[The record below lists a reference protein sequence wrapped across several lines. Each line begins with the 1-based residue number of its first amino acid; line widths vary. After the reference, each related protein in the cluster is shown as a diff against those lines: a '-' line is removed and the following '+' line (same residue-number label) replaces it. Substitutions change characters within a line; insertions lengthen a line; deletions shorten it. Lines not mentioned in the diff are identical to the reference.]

1 MDAPS
6 PVPPDED
13 SLILPADWREVL
25 HPRRGGLPVPVA
37 PPDEEA
43 LRRTL
48 AFVEGAAERLTQAL
62 VHRRSDP
69 ALVGHLRA
77 YLGGDPDPLGAAAV
91 ALLVT
96 ERPSEADHAALVDL
110 WVAGRG
116 LPFAACAYAATD
128 EVAVGWDR
136 PGGRGDWE
144 YYLERPRESDGRG
157 ADPAARRLR
166 SLLAVADPDAHAE
179 TVARLEDW
187 RRTPGQRVMTAYLD
201 PTRREWVD
209 DVLSNRPHPGRGR
222 TWMLYHLLDG
232 PERLGGLAL
241 RIRVDRSMLATL
253 LEGVGAAALP
263 MLRDAIDHA
272 DGADRGDL
280 LAAVALLPTDEA
292 FRTLLDRAGRRVAR
306 PVLREAMERFPRR
319 AVRLLA
325 AAAVD
330 GHDHAPELLRR
341 HLGRHPEAAGAVL
354 PDLPA
359 PARRTVEE
367 ITADAALPE
376 APPEALP
383 RLLVEPPWTRGRR
396 AARPTVIEGLTVP
409 TERAVVWN
417 PGERERWAP
426 GLGTARFAGIDWEP
440 EVREVREGR
449 LPRRGEAFTLT
460 HAPED
465 LVRPLVE
472 DRRGIE
478 LRYPA
483 DSVRALVA
491 RFGLDALPL
500 ALSWADT
507 APRVSGGAL
516 LPFRDAGVAAV
527 MADWLVRRGTGRTVA
542 RSWFRRHGVAAVP
555 FLVPAALGP
564 AGQERRNA
572 EGALRFVAARSGADA
587 VVAEA
592 RPFGEE
598 TAAAIGEM
606 LSADP
611 LKVLP
616 ARMPRPAAWADP
628 ALLPPLMLR
637 GRSGALPATAV
648 GHLLSMMALS
658 KPDDHY
664 AGLAVVRELCDPA
677 SLRRFSWAVFQAWLD
692 QDTPTKEM
700 WALSQL
706 GAFGD
711 DATAR
716 RLTPLVKRWPGEG
729 GTTRAATG
737 VEVLAEIGTE
747 TALLCLHDITQRAK
761 AKGLRARARERIEEI
776 AAGLGLTPDR
786 LADRLV
792 PDFGLDER
800 GSMVLD
806 YGPRRFH
813 VGFDETLR
821 PYVVDGDGARLRTLP
836 RPGRNDDPDLA
847 PAAAKLFAR
856 LGKEVPATAN
866 AQVRRLETAML
877 ERRRWSAE
885 EFGGLLVAHPL
896 VWHLVR
902 RLVWVAEDGDKTA
915 AFRVA
920 EDRSF
925 ADVHDDVLTL
935 PASAR
940 IGVAHPVELG
950 DDLAAWA
957 EVFADYEIT
966 QPFAQL
972 SRPALAL
979 TDAERG
985 DHRLTRFEGAVVSC
999 AALRRLHGR
1008 GWLRSSPPWE
1018 MDDARWLVRRL
1029 AADRHVMIVVSP
1041 GIPYDTGD
1049 DPDQTVERVWIGTES
1064 VAYAPERAAVARFGD
1079 LDPVTA
1085 SEVLAD
1091 LTALVEST

>member
-1 MDAPS
+1 MNAPS
-6 PVPPDED
+6 PVPSDED

-25 HPRRGGLPVPVA
+25 HPRRGGLPVPVV

-48 AFVEGAAERLTQAL
+48 VFVEGAAERLTQAL

-69 ALVGHLRA
+69 ALVEHLRA
-77 YLGGDPDPLGAAAV
+77 YLGGDPDPLGAAAM

-96 ERPSEADHAALVDL
+96 ARPSEADHAALVDL

-128 EVAVGWDR
+128 EVAVDWDR
-136 PGGRGDWE
+136 PDIRAGRE
-144 YYLERPRESDGRG
+144 YFLVWAGEDEIRDDG
-157 ADPAARRLR
+157 ATARRLR
-166 SLLAVADPDAHAE
+166 SLLAVADPDVHAE

-187 RRTPGQRVMTAYLD
+187 RRTPAQRVMTAYLD
-201 PTRREWVD
+201 PTRRAWVD
-209 DVLSNRPHPGRGR
+209 DVFSNRPHPGQGR
-222 TWMLYHLLDG
+222 LWMLYCLLDG

-241 RIRVDRSMLATL
+241 GPRVDRGVLATL

-263 MLRDAIDHA
+263 MLRDVIDHA
-272 DGADRGDL
+272 GRADRGDL

-292 FRTLLDRAGRRVAR
+292 FRTLLDRADERRAR
-306 PVLREAMERFPRR
+306 RPLREAMERFPRR

-330 GHDHAPELLRR
+330 EHDHAPELLRR
-341 HLGRHPEAAGAVL
+341 HLGRHPEAAGTVL
-354 PDLPA
+354 PELPA
-359 PARRTVEE
+359 PARRVVEE
-367 ITADAALPE
+367 IIADAAVPE

-396 AARPTVIEGLTVP
+396 AARPTVIGGLAVP
-409 TERAVVWN
+409 DERAVVWN
-417 PGERERWAP
+417 PGEREKWAP
-426 GLGTARFAGIDWEP
+426 GLGATRFAGVDWEA
-440 EVREVREGR
+440 EVREIREGH
-449 LPRRGEAFTLT
+449 LPERGEAFTLT

-472 DRRGIE
+472 DWEGIE

-491 RFGLDALPL
+491 RFGFDALPL

-527 MADWLVRRGTGRTVA
+527 MADWLVRRGTGRAVA
-542 RSWFRRHGVAAVP
+542 QSWFRRHGTAVVP

-564 AGQERRNA
+564 VGQERRNA
-572 EGALRFVAARSGADA
+572 EGALRFLAARSGADA
-587 VVAEA
+587 VVAET

-598 TAAAIGEM
+598 AAAAIGEM
-606 LSADP
+606 LSVDP
-611 LKVLP
+611 LEVLP
-616 ARMPRPAAWADP
+616 ARMPKLGAWATP

-637 GRSGALPATAV
+637 DRSAALPDAAV

-664 AGLAVVRELCDPA
+664 AGLAVVRELCDEA
-677 SLRRFSWAVFQAWLD
+677 SLRRFSWSVFQAWLD

-700 WALSQL
+700 WALAQL

-716 RLTPLVKRWPGEG
+716 RLTPLVRRWPGEG

-792 PDFGLDER
+792 PDFGLDAR

-813 VGFDETLR
+813 VGFDEMLR
-821 PYVVDGDGARLRTLP
+821 PYVVDGDGSRLRTLP
-836 RPGRNDDPDLA
+836 RPAGNDDPDLA

-856 LGKEVPATAN
+856 LGKEVPATAT
-866 AQVRRLETAML
+866 AQVRRLEAAML

-885 EFGGLLVAHPL
+885 EFGDLLVAHPL

-902 RLVWVAEDGDKTA
+902 RLVWVAEDGDKTT

-979 TDAERG
+979 TDAERD
-985 DHRLTRFEGAVVSC
+985 DHRLTRFERAVVSC

-1041 GIPYDTGD
+1041 GIPYDTED

-1091 LTALVEST
+1091 LTALVESA